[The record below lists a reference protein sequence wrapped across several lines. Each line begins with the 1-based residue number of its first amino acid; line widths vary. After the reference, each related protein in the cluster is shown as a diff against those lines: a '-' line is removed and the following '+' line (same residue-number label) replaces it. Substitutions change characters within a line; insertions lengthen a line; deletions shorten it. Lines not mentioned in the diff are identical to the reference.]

1 MHFIHEINWFEWLL
15 HKTSFFFKNFN
26 FPDFRSVECIFWFDQ
41 KYVKKFGLNLLGS
54 IGARSIEC
62 IFRLIEPQFRLIE
75 IQKLSLLK
83 SFTFTCS
90 SLFQK
95 VLDFFS
101 LSHFDRSNL
110 RDFCF
115 FLPQISPRF
124 LFSSIGKTFIPFL
137 FQFNY
142 MFHAFFFKIFEHRKF
157 GIFIFRLFLNIFDH

>member
-26 FPDFRSVECIFWFDQ
+26 FPDFRSIECIFRFYW

-95 VLDFFS
+95 
-101 LSHFDRSNL
+101 N
-110 RDFCF
+110 
-115 FLPQISPRF
+115 
-124 LFSSIGKTFIPFL
+124 
-137 FQFNY
+137 
-142 MFHAFFFKIFEHRKF
+142 
-157 GIFIFRLFLNIFDH
+157 FRLFLSFSLWPIQSKGFLFFFFHKFLQGFCSQALVRPLYPFFFNLITCFMHFSLKFSNIGNLGFLFLGCF